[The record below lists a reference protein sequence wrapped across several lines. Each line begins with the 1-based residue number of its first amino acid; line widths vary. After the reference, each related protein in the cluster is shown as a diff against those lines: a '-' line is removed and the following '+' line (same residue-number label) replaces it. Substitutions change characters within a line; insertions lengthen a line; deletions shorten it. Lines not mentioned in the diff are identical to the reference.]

1 MAARMHPVMM
11 TEEAPCA
18 LGPRLHVRAD
28 AALHH
33 GRRGLPGRLARHRRW
48 RVCHRWLHRHVYAA
62 PPPWLPLPAF
72 CFKPLCAL
80 CCTLPSALKSA
91 WLEELVERRGCR
103 CCCAVSF
110 AATISTIAFAFYIQ
124 PIAMPMLREMPPGK
138 LGYDVLA
145 WSMRLV
151 IMGASSRPSL
161 PSHPCS

>member
-1 MAARMHPVMM
+1 MRWAPGFMFVLMLLFTM
-11 TEEAPCA
+11 VVEACQA
-18 LGPRLHVRAD
+18 
-28 AALHH
+28 
-33 GRRGLPGRLARHRRW
+33 GLPAIGDGEFAIVGFTDMCTLLPPLGSLCLLS
-48 RVCHRWLHRHVYAA
+48 VSSPCVPSAA
-62 PPPWLPLPAF
+62 
-72 CFKPLCAL
+72 
-80 CCTLPSALKSA
+80 LPSALKSA